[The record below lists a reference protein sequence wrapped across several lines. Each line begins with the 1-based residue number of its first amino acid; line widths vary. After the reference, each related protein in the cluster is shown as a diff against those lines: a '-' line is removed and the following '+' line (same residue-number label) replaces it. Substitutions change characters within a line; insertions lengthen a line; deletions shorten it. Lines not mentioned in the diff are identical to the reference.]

1 MSHDRAD
8 NGAQHGAMHPY
19 AAGLAAGRVRYQ
31 LCEDCGEAQSLGRHA
46 CHVCGSVRL
55 AWRDA
60 SGLATVHS
68 VTEVVRAPDESFQS
82 IAPYTLVIATLD
94 EGPRVMAHAEPGV
107 TIGERVRATFFQHG
121 ERTLLR
127 FRRE

>member
-1 MSHDRAD
+1 MSHGSAGD
-8 NGAQHGAMHPY
+8 GAMHPDMHPY

-31 LCEDCGEAQSLGRHA
+31 VCETCGEAQSLGRHA
-46 CHVCGSVRL
+46 CHVCGGAKL

-60 SGLATVHS
+60 SGLATVYS
-68 VTEVVRAPDESFQS
+68 VTEVVRAPDESFQT
-82 IAPYTLVIATLD
+82 IAPYTLVLATLD

-107 TIGERVRATFFQHG
+107 AIGERVRATFFRHG